1 MSSLAN
7 HMAHVDPVIVRKCK
21 VTLLRYRASR
31 IVANCDSR
39 IAIEQQFVNKR
50 LIKKPQ
56 EQRAKVSRTFPNQR
70 FAFPRPRLANQKS
83 NRREIA
89 TRESRLNSNLST
101 NAVSKSRTSIGLKSI
116 SKSRTI
122 SASTTRKSKVAT
134 PANS

>member
-1 MSSLAN
+1 MIHAYQTCKATSDNREQPLINEERSSEATMSSLAK

-56 EQRAKVSRTFPNQR
+56 EQRAKVSRTIPNQDFHFR
-70 FAFPRPRLANQKS
+70 VHDPQIKSRIVARLRLA
-83 NRREIA
+83 
-89 TRESRLNSNLST
+89 SRD
-101 NAVSKSRTSIGLKSI
+101 
-116 SKSRTI
+116 
-122 SASTTRKSKVAT
+122 
-134 PANS
+134 